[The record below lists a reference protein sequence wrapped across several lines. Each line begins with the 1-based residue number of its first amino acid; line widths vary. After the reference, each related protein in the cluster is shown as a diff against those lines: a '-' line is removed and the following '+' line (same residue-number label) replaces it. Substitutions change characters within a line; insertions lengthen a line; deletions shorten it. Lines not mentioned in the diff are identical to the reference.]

1 MNNKQSTSDIFNSGN
16 AEVHSLSGKQFL
28 NKMLFHW
35 PLYLVFFV
43 IAFCV
48 ALFYMRYTQPLYEIH
63 AKVFIKDFTHLGAQK
78 AALQELN
85 LEEPE
90 TEKDL
95 DAEIGLMS
103 SIPVIEQVVTDL
115 QLWISYQQPTKYLTY
130 KDIYSTTPVQF
141 KLIKPGRS
149 FVGDYLDIII
159 ENKDYFRLI
168 QTGDTSERFAFK
180 DNYINSFGTWKLDT
194 TRNLKEYIGKTVR
207 IILYNPKDVVKYY
220 QDGISETPILKSL
233 DLDISVDDEVP
244 ARGRAIL
251 NDLLRVYMDAS
262 IQEKRQSAQNTLKFV
277 EQRLVSITQEL
288 NNVEGQYEGFKSNKG
303 ITEIAQQSNLY
314 FGSEESNNKQVNDIN
329 IKLSVID
336 GIERYIDSNE
346 GADNPPATLGLD
358 DSGVLDLIKQLTDLQ
373 MQRTKLLATLPEN
386 NPLFNPIDQQIKASK
401 IAIRENLKGIRATL
415 ISTRSQLQAV
425 GSNYQ
430 SSIKSAPQAERGL
443 NDIKRM
449 QEIKETLYTYLLQKK
464 EELSLDYA
472 STISDAI
479 IIDQPHNGSAISP
492 KRVAVYAIAFLFGLL
507 IPTGVLYGRN
517 AVKNRILSK
526 AEIVSSVGAPVL
538 SEIIYDENEKKIA
551 VLNQYSYIGEQF
563 RELRTKLSYLH
574 GTNEKGRTTL
584 FTSSIAGEGKS
595 FVLHNLG
602 IVLSLAGKKTILLE
616 LDLRRPT
623 FLSQF
628 NMDKKSLGLTDYL
641 IGNATRSQI
650 IQPLAISDNLFI
662 IASGNVPP
670 NPSELLEKKEL
681 KDLIEELKLEFDHI
695 LIDSPP
701 VHLLTDAMIV
711 APMCD
716 VTLYLIRQDFTP
728 KQELGFIRE
737 LYIDKKLPRIS
748 LIFNAIK
755 NAEYGGGYNYQK
767 NSYVKKARSTFK
779 SRIKK
784 FLNRF

>member
-1 MNNKQSTSDIFNSGN
+1 
-16 AEVHSLSGKQFL
+16 
-28 NKMLFHW
+28 
-35 PLYLVFFV
+35 
-43 IAFCV
+43 
-48 ALFYMRYTQPLYEIH
+48 
-63 AKVFIKDFTHLGAQK
+63 
-78 AALQELN
+78 
-85 LEEPE
+85 
-90 TEKDL
+90 
-95 DAEIGLMS
+95 
-103 SIPVIEQVVTDL
+103 
-115 QLWISYQQPTKYLTY
+115 
-130 KDIYSTTPVQF
+130 
-141 KLIKPGRS
+141 
-149 FVGDYLDIII
+149 
-159 ENKDYFRLI
+159 
-168 QTGDTSERFAFK
+168 
-180 DNYINSFGTWKLDT
+180 
-194 TRNLKEYIGKTVR
+194 
-207 IILYNPKDVVKYY
+207 
-220 QDGISETPILKSL
+220 
-233 DLDISVDDEVP
+233 
-244 ARGRAIL
+244 
-251 NDLLRVYMDAS
+251 
-262 IQEKRQSAQNTLKFV
+262 
-277 EQRLVSITQEL
+277 L

-303 ITEIAQQSNLY
+303 ITEIADQSNVY
-314 FGSEESNNKQVNDIN
+314 FGNEQSNNKLVNDIN

-358 DSGVLDLIKQLTDLQ
+358 DGGVIDLVKQLTDLQ
-373 MQRTKLLATLPEN
+373 MQRTKLLATLPES
-386 NPLFNPIDQQIKASK
+386 NPLFNPIDQQIKATK
-401 IAIRENLKGIRATL
+401 IALRENLKEIRATL
-415 ISTRSQLQAV
+415 ISNRGQLQAV

-449 QEIKETLYTYLLQKK
+449 QAIKENLYTYLLQKK

-472 STISDAI
+472 STISDAL
-479 IIDQPHNGSAISP
+479 IIDQPHNSSAISP
-492 KRVAVYAIAFLFGLL
+492 KRTAVYAIAFLFGLL

-517 AVKNRILSK
+517 AFKNRILSK
-526 AEIVSSVGAPVL
+526 SEIISSTGMPVL

-574 GTNEKGRTTL
+574 GTNEKGKVTL

-602 IVLSLAGKKTILLE
+602 IVLGLAGKKTILLE

-662 IASGNVPP
+662 IASGNIPP
-670 NPSELLEKKEL
+670 NPSELLEKDEL
-681 KDLIEELKLEFDHI
+681 KTLIKDLKLEFDHI

-716 VTLYLIRQDFTP
+716 VTLYLMRQDYTP
-728 KQELGFIRE
+728 KVELGFIKE
-737 LYIDKKLPRIS
+737 LHMEKKLPRIS

-767 NSYVKKARSTFK
+767 NSYIKKAPFK
-779 SRIKK
+779 FKNVIKK
-784 FLNRF
+784 FFSRF

>member
-1 MNNKQSTSDIFNSGN
+1 MNSKQTTSDIFNSQN
-16 AEVHSLSGKQFL
+16 SEVHSFSSRQFL

-35 PLYLVFFV
+35 PLYLVFLV
-43 IAFCV
+43 IVFGI
-48 ALFYMRYTQPLYEIH
+48 ALFYLRYTQPLYEIH
-63 AKVFIKDFTHLGAQK
+63 AKVLIKDYEHSGTPK

-85 LEEPE
+85 LAEPE

-95 DAEIGLMS
+95 DAEIGLMG

-115 QLWISYQQPTKYLTY
+115 QLWITYQQPTKYLSY
-130 KDIYSTTPVQF
+130 KDIYSSTPVQF

-149 FVGDYLDIII
+149 FAGDYLDIII

-168 QTGDTSERFAFK
+168 QTGDTSERFSFK
-180 DNYINSFGTWKLDT
+180 DNYLNSFGTWKLDT
-194 TRNLKEYIGKTVR
+194 TGSLKEYIGKTVR
-207 IILYNPKDVVKYY
+207 IILNNPKDVVKYY

-233 DLDISVDDEVP
+233 DLDVSIDDEVP

-262 IQEKRQSAQNTLKFV
+262 IQEKRESAQNTLKFV

-288 NNVEGQYEGFKSNKG
+288 NNVEGQYQGYRSNRG
-303 ITEIAQQSNLY
+303 ITEITGQSSVYFGNEQSND
-314 FGSEESNNKQVNDIN
+314 KQVSDIN

-336 GIERYIDSNE
+336 GIEHYIDSDQ

-358 DSGVLDLIKQLTDLQ
+358 DSGVIGLIKQLTDLQ
-373 MQRTKLLATLPEN
+373 LERTKLLATLPEN
-386 NPLFNPIDQQIKASK
+386 NPLFDPINQQIKATK
-401 IAIRENLKGIRATL
+401 VAIRENLKGIRATL
-415 ISTRSQLQAV
+415 ISTRAQLQAI

-430 SSIKSAPQAERGL
+430 SSVRNIPQQERGL

-449 QEIKETLYTYLLQKK
+449 QEIKENLYTYLLQKK

-472 STISDAI
+472 STISDAL
-479 IIDQPHNGSAISP
+479 IIDQPHNGPPISP
-492 KRVAVYAIAFLFGLL
+492 KRTAIYAIAFLFGFLV
-507 IPTGVLYGRN
+507 PTGVLYGRN
-517 AVKNRILSK
+517 AIKSRVLSK
-526 AEIVSSVGAPVL
+526 TEIVSSVGAPVL

-574 GTNEKGRTTL
+574 GTNEKGRVTL

-641 IGNATRSQI
+641 IGNATKSQI

-662 IASGNVPP
+662 IASGNIPP
-670 NPSELLEKKEL
+670 NPSELLEKEEL
-681 KDLIEELKLEFDHI
+681 KDLIKELKLEFDHI
-695 LIDSPP
+695 LIDTPP

-716 VTLYLIRQDFTP
+716 VSLYLIRQDYTP
-728 KQELGFIRE
+728 KIELEFIRE
-737 LYIDKKLPRIS
+737 LYMEKKLPRVS
-748 LIFNAIK
+748 FIFNAIK

-767 NSYVKKARSTFK
+767 K
-779 SRIKK
+779 
-784 FLNRF
+784 